1 LTDDELD
8 QINGERDKLVGE
20 VQERYGRSKEE
31 AEVEVDRRLNTYERT
46 VS

>member
-8 QINGERDKLVGE
+8 QINGERAKLVGK

-31 AEVEVDRRLNTYERT
+31 AEAEVDRRLNAYERT